1 MAKFADD
8 RASLAGPEQTRDDSR
23 GDGADVRIPVGL
35 RGPRETVGARA
46 RTVGRRQ
53 LYTTLSK
60 LPMLYFP
67 AHDVSLNHAQGRDT
81 APGPNLRLGH
91 IPKTDLYMCV
101 VALIAACS
109 SPIVAL
115 HRQIE
120 LEGAS
125 AIASGNL
132 DKAGGERGYATVFDE
147 ARQRADESSAQSQ
160 T

>member
-35 RGPRETVGARA
+35 RGPRQAVGARS

-81 APGPNLRLGH
+81 APGPSLRPGED
-91 IPKTDLYMCV
+91 PRSDLYVYARCCFDCGD
-101 VALIAACS
+101 LK
-109 SPIVAL
+109 P
-115 HRQIE
+115 HRCPP
-120 LEGAS
+120 S
-125 AIASGNL
+125 ADRI
-132 DKAGGERGYATVFDE
+132 RGRIRDCEWQLGQGRRRRRVCKGI
-147 ARQRADESSAQSQ
+147 
-160 T
+160 